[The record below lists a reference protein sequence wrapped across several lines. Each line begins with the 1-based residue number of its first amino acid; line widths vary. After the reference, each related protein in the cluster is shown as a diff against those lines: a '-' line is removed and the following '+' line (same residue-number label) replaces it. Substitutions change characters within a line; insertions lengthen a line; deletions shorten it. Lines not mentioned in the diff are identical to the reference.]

1 MEPSELH
8 RLEYDITGLTPKA
21 QPESS
26 LCVSHE
32 NERDAAAI
40 AYSVKVIDALSR
52 KMRGFNSSSE
62 TSKVSLAQIKE
73 VFHRGAQENKEI
85 NDYNA
90 AVWGM
95 ARVNLV
101 LALKSGDNFL
111 ELFESTVQAME
122 NFEGE
127 LDFTQDWLPSNKCF
141 EKAVKDVEKYDL
153 QDFCFG
159 NVNELYLENYTRMEI
174 DIL

>member
-26 LCVSHE
+26 FCASSE
-32 NERDAAAI
+32 NEKDAIAI
-40 AYSVKVIDALSR
+40 AYSVKVINALSD
-52 KMRGFNSSSE
+52 KMRDFNSSTE
-62 TSKVSLAQIKE
+62 TSKVSLAQLKE

-85 NDYNA
+85 NEYKS

-101 LALKSGDNFL
+101 LSLKSGGNFL
-111 ELFESTVQAME
+111 ELFEPGIQATE
-122 NFEGE
+122 DFRGE
-127 LDFTQDWLPSNKCF
+127 LDFTQDWLPSEKCF
-141 EKAVKDVEKYDL
+141 EKAVEDIQKYDL

-159 NVNELYLENYTRMEI
+159 SVNELYLENYTRMEI